1 MSIADIKLFLKSTYP
16 FELLTSSQIDEI
28 IENTEIVYYKQ
39 NQKIEDTD
47 KYIYIIVKGA
57 VAQKDSENKEINFY
71 GEKDS
76 FDLNLIVNHSENS
89 FFSIEESILYR
100 FPIEI
105 IKDIASKNIE
115 FYKHISKTVKEKLT
129 SLASENPYL
138 FARIKDIPI
147 QPPLIINHTVSIW
160 QAVKEMTESS
170 SLTILVGFGKEFGIV
185 TDSDLR
191 KKVILEKKNTEDPI
205 GDIATRKLISVKTTD
220 FLFDAI
226 IVMMKHNIK
235 RVVVKDEEDKIVGVL
250 NEVDILS
257 QYSNQPQFIA
267 IKIEKSKSIDELKN
281 ISQSFVNT
289 VRILHREGLRTR
301 HIMRFVSEINEKIFK
316 KLFDMLALEKLKEN
330 SCLIVMG
337 SEGRQE
343 QILKTDQ
350 DNGLILVDGFEDT
363 YIEDFAIKFNQALK
377 ELGYPECKGNIMIT
391 NKYWRKSISAFKE
404 SIFEYINNINPD
416 NMLKLAILVDLKA
429 VAGKTELAEELID
442 YIFNHISD
450 NKTFLSWFA
459 LPAIQFKTPLNMFS
473 RFETEKGK
481 HKNEID
487 LKKGGIFPIIHGIR
501 SLAIEYRIKETN
513 TFSRIKELSKNQVLK
528 EEFAKELIESL
539 EFMLTLRLRERLK
552 KIEAKLPVDDY
563 ININTLSNLE
573 KDLLKESFRIVNRF
587 KDFIINHYKLNYIS

>member
-1 MSIADIKLFLKSTYP
+1 MSIADIKLFLQSIYP
-16 FELLTSSQIDEI
+16 FELLTPSQIDDV

-47 KYIYIIVKGA
+47 KYTYVIVKG
-57 VAQKDSENKEINFY
+57 VVVEKDTDGKEINFY

-76 FDLNLIVNHSENS
+76 FDLNLITNGSKNS
-89 FFSIEESILYR
+89 FYTVEETVLYR
-100 FPIEI
+100 FPLEI
-105 IKDIASKNIE
+105 IKEVASQNRE
-115 FYKHISKTVKEKLT
+115 FYKHISKTTKERLS

-138 FARIKDIPI
+138 FAKIRDIPI
-147 QPPLIINHTVSIW
+147 QPPLIVNQDISIW
-160 QAVKEMTESS
+160 QAVKNMTDHS
-170 SLTILVGFGKEFGIV
+170 SLSILVDFGNEFGIV

-191 KKVILEKKNTEDPI
+191 KKVILAKKDIEDPI
-205 GDIATRKLISVKTTD
+205 GDIANKNLIYVKTTD

-226 IVMMKHNIK
+226 ITMMKYNIK
-235 RVVVKDEEDKIVGVL
+235 RVIVKNEEDRIVGVL

-267 IKIEKSKSIDELKN
+267 IKVEKAKSIEELKN
-281 ISQSFVNT
+281 ISHSFINT
-289 VRILHREGLRTR
+289 VRILHREGIRTR
-301 HIMRFVSEINEKIFK
+301 HIMRFVSEINQKIFK
-316 KLFDMLALEKLKEN
+316 KLFDMLATEKLRES

-350 DNGLILVDGFEDT
+350 DNGLILMDNFEDP
-363 YIEDFAIKFNQALK
+363 YIEEFAVKFNQALK

-391 NKYWRKSISAFKE
+391 NPEWRKSVSSFKD
-404 SIFEYINNINPD
+404 SIFEYISKINPD
-416 NMLKLAILVDLKA
+416 NMLKLAILTDLRP
-429 VAGKTELAEELID
+429 VAGKTELAEELRD

-459 LPAIQFKTPLNMFS
+459 FPTIQFKTPLNILGG
-473 RFETEKGK
+473 FETEKGE

-487 LKKGGIFPIIHGIR
+487 LKKGGIFSIIHGIR
-501 SLAIEYRIKETN
+501 SLTVEYRIKETN
-513 TFSRIKELSKNQVLK
+513 TFSRIKELSKNQILK
-528 EEFAKELIESL
+528 ENFARELIESL

-552 KIEAKLPVDDY
+552 KIEAKLPPDDY

-573 KDLLKESFRIVNRF
+573 KDLLKESFKVVNRF